1 MSQVSKNSNQ
11 FLTDRMSK
19 KIRLKYDPKLSI
31 EENALNCG
39 VSVSSV
45 RQYLKMQGVDRHF
58 DNTFLRYKKVK
69 ALQKRGLSA
78 KEIAT
83 KVGCCLNTAKKYM
96 RMETF
101 DLVPKEKKHTQFKLL
116 NDNIIRSVSFD
127 QHEILCNILRL
138 HIKQG
143 FFDADFTYS
152 IGEFYSKGIVPR
164 PRLQYDKYPQMEG
177 VEPLEEAES
186 IANSSIKAVVVDLPF
201 IITKREWVEKC
212 RINQRFNSFDKAEE
226 AFEANAYMLDLAYR
240 KLTNRGI
247 LVMKTMDILYYG
259 GQVWMSQFIIKEAEK
274 LGFTLID
281 MFILVAKSK
290 MINREYEQKVARKF
304 HSYFLVF
311 KKSKKKS

>member
-1 MSQVSKNSNQ
+1 MSQ
-11 FLTDRMSK
+11 

-58 DNTFLRYKKVK
+58 DNTFLRYRKVK

-96 RMETF
+96 RMKSF
-101 DLVPKEKKHTQFKLL
+101 DFVPKDKKNTQFKLL

-138 HIKQG
+138 HVKQRY
-143 FFDADFTYS
+143 FDVDFTYS
-152 IGEFYSKGIVPR
+152 IGEFYSNGLVPIPQR
-164 PRLQYDKYPQMEG
+164 KYDKYPQMED
-177 VEPLEEAES
+177 VLPLAEAEN
-186 IANSSIKAVVVDLPF
+186 IKNSSVKAVVVDLPF
-201 IITKREWVEKC
+201 LITRKEWTDNC
-212 RINQRFNSFDKAEE
+212 RMSQRFNSFDNLEDAYKA
-226 AFEANAYMLDLAYR
+226 NVYMLDLAYR
-240 KLTNRGI
+240 KLSNHGV
-247 LVMKTMDILYYG
+247 LVLKTMDVLLYG
-259 GQVWMSQFIIKEAEK
+259 NQVWMSQFVINEGEK
-274 LGFTLID
+274 MGFKLID
-281 MFILVAKSK
+281 MFILIAKSK
-290 MINREYEQKVARKF
+290 MLNSGYEQNVARKF

-311 KKSKKKS
+311 KKQ